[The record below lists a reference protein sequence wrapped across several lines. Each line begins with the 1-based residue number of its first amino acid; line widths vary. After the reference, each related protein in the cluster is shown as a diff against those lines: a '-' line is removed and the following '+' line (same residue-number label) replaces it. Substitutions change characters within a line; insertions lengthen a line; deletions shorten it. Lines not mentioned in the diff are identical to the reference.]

1 MNNVQYQVWQTTPTF
16 MQLDVLNGPQKLS
29 LHAKH
34 FCERDLLWWMN
45 AISHFIIFTTLKS
58 NLLSQP
64 IKSFGKMHCIFYQY
78 SMQFCFW
85 NIHTNLILIL

>member
-34 FCERDLLWWMN
+34 FCERDLLWWMS
-45 AISHFIIFTTLKS
+45 AISHVIIFYY
-58 NLLSQP
+58 P
-64 IKSFGKMHCIFYQY
+64 
-78 SMQFCFW
+78 
-85 NIHTNLILIL
+85 

>member
-64 IKSFGKMHCIFYQY
+64 IKRFGKMHCIFI
-78 SMQFCFW
+78 
-85 NIHTNLILIL
+85 NIRCNFAFGTSILI